1 MDLLRPIK
9 LLEVTRKAVCGII
22 KDRVR
27 DAVEGAKILDYR
39 QHGGRSGGFSTYS
52 AVTSVARVFED
63 AITRRLDL
71 HLMSVDIRKAYDTV
85 NRTIGLHLA
94 MHRIG
99 IPEDICEW
107 FLEIGRRN
115 SNLVKC
121 LWEPLGENGGGD
133 EFEAKRWFAQGAT
146 ESPLLWIIFYDL
158 VLCAILKGGGG
169 SEVRLVTNGLNF
181 DHGAGLAAFLDDL
194 MVSSRSVAGLKD
206 LIKLLD
212 WVLTTVGLA
221 LAETKTFHMGLQWM
235 ESPGRTRYQL
245 RMSDD
250 WGPTH
255 PGGTS
260 GHLIQ
265 HGSTTIRRI
274 EVDEGLKEL
283 GIWLDGL
290 GD

>member
-85 NRTIGLHLA
+85 NRTVGLHLA
-94 MHRIG
+94 MRRIG

-115 SNLVKC
+115 SNLVKY
-121 LWEPLGENGGGD
+121 LWEPLG
-133 EFEAKRWFAQGAT
+133 
-146 ESPLLWIIFYDL
+146 
-158 VLCAILKGGGG
+158 
-169 SEVRLVTNGLNF
+169 
-181 DHGAGLAAFLDDL
+181 
-194 MVSSRSVAGLKD
+194 
-206 LIKLLD
+206 
-212 WVLTTVGLA
+212 
-221 LAETKTFHMGLQWM
+221 
-235 ESPGRTRYQL
+235 
-245 RMSDD
+245 
-250 WGPTH
+250 
-255 PGGTS
+255 
-260 GHLIQ
+260 
-265 HGSTTIRRI
+265 
-274 EVDEGLKEL
+274 
-283 GIWLDGL
+283 
-290 GD
+290 